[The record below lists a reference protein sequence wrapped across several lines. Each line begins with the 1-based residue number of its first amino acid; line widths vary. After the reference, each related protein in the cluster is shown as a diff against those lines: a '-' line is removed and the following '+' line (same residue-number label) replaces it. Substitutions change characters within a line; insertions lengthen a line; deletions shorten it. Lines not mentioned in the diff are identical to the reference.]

1 MDNTHPAPILIGVD
15 GSDGSRAGLAA
26 AVELGA
32 PTATPLLTVFVQPHA
47 SSLMLSAMAANEY
60 QQAQQALAAEI
71 EADLLLTLVDY
82 PGEWHFSTSEGDPTN
97 VLINAATNSSA
108 KLVVVGHKGHS
119 AIAGVV
125 LGSVALRLV
134 YHCRVNVLIAR

>member
-32 PTATPLLTVFVQPHA
+32 PTATPLLAVFVRPHS
-47 SSLMLSAMAANEY
+47 SSLMLSAIAASEY
-60 QQAQQALAAEI
+60 QRAQEALAAEI

-82 PGEWHFSTSEGDPTN
+82 PGEWRFTTTEGDPTN
-97 VLINAATNSSA
+97 GLIDAATESTA

-119 AIAGVV
+119 AIAGVL

-134 YHCRVNVLIAR
+134 YHCPVNVLIAR